1 MDNIIIE
8 SFPGKDVKKC
18 QLGNKKNP
26 NNKFLFNLNLFNI
39 LLKEINKKRNPTE
52 EKNPKNINIEK

>member
-1 MDNIIIE
+1 MANKMIA

-18 QLGNKKNP
+18 QLGIKNNP
-26 NNKFLFNLNLFNI
+26 NNKFVSNLNLLKNW
-39 LLKEINKKRNPTE
+39 LKEINNNIKPIE